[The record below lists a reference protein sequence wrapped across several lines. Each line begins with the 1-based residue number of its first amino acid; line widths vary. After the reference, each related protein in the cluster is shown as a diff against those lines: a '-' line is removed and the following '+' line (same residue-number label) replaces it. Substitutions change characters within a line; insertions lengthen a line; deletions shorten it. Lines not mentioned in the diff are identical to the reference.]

1 MVEYRYSFYTRCGA
15 IALVAVLFFLWQSPD
30 AGAQSSKV
38 GATLEGTVTDSSR
51 AVIPGAAV
59 TLRNTSTN
67 QTRAATTNGEGFFH
81 ADALPVGTYEVRID
95 HPGFASRSEEH
106 TSELQS
112 LRHLVC

>member
-81 ADALPVGTYEVRID
+81 ADALPVGTYEVRVD
-95 HPGFASRSEEH
+95 HPGFASYHHAGVRSEERRVGK
-106 TSELQS
+106 QG
-112 LRHLVC
+112 